1 MQTSHGSR
9 RSKHRWSVTR
19 PKSSALPG
27 SDSAMLRAEPRCR
40 FKRGST
46 VLRVLPPTRGHQESP
61 PPPPPPPSEEPPL
74 SEEPPE
80 PKRPPQPQNP
90 PRSEPCSQKMKVGD
104 VVARQPTNRWTREQ
118 NSRTAN
124 GPWPRY
130 QADSDDAPTSATGP
144 SDAGTRPNTIPY
156 GRYMAP
162 RGLASTERAAS
173 TPARSRWAGMPRTR
187 PANSAPLGVRLG
199 IHRAQPRS
207 AQNKA
212 NDGSA
217 WGGWS
222 IGHALRW
229 ARSRAGNHRTRP
241 PERSDGLKK
250 RSQCADRHHAHQ
262 PTPS

>member
-1 MQTSHGSR
+1 MPFQERIDGPACPHPDARSPGVAAASPAAAVREATAVR
-9 RSKHRWSVTR
+9 RATR
-19 PKSSALPG
+19 AQEATPTPEPTPV
-27 SDSAMLRAEPRCR
+27 RA
-40 FKRGST
+40 
-46 VLRVLPPTRGHQESP
+46 VLPEDEGRRRRGP
-61 PPPPPPPSEEPPL
+61 P
-74 SEEPPE
+74 
-80 PKRPPQPQNP
+80 
-90 PRSEPCSQKMKVGD
+90 
-104 VVARQPTNRWTREQ
+104 PTNRWMREQ

-156 GRYMAP
+156 GRYMEP

-187 PANSAPLGVRLG
+187 PANSASLGVRLG

-217 WGGWS
+217 WGGWP
-222 IGHALRW
+222 IGHALRR

-250 RSQCADRHHAHQ
+250 RSHCPDRHHAHQ
-262 PTPS
+262 PAPS

>member
-1 MQTSHGSR
+1 MPFQERIDGPACPHPDARSPGVAAASPAAAVRGATAVR
-9 RSKHRWSVTR
+9 RATR
-19 PKSSALPG
+19 AQEATPTPEPTPV
-27 SDSAMLRAEPRCR
+27 RA
-40 FKRGST
+40 
-46 VLRVLPPTRGHQESP
+46 VLPEDEGRRRRGPPTHQ
-61 PPPPPPPSEEPPL
+61 PL
-74 SEEPPE
+74 DAGAELTNCE
-80 PKRPPQPQNP
+80 
-90 PRSEPCSQKMKVGD
+90 RSL
-104 VVARQPTNRWTREQ
+104 A
-118 NSRTAN
+118 
-124 GPWPRY
+124 RY

-156 GRYMAP
+156 GRYMEP

-173 TPARSRWAGMPRTR
+173 TPAHFRWAGMPRTR
-187 PANSAPLGVRLG
+187 PANSASLGVRLG

-212 NDGSA
+212 NDASA

-250 RSQCADRHHAHQ
+250 RSHCADRHHAHQ
-262 PTPS
+262 PAPS